1 MDAVRLAVSEAVS
14 NAVQHAYRGTPGPI
28 RVSASVISGV
38 LRITIADD
46 GCGHETPAR
55 QPGLGLGVGLMAG
68 AGDEFEFADDV
79 PVGTEVHLG
88 FLVEPGRAGPI
99 TRAR

>member
-14 NAVQHAYRGTPGPI
+14 NAVQHAYRDTPGPI

-55 QPGLGLGVGLMAG
+55 QPGLGVGLMAG
-68 AGDEFEFADDV
+68 AGDECEFADDV
-79 PVGTEVHLG
+79 PVATEVHLG